1 MFELSKIAGLL
12 LSPLTWVLAL
22 WLLSG
27 TCFLLQRKRW
37 AVGLACT
44 GFATLWAAS
53 LPVVAHALAAPLEDK
68 YPALPAQVAPSA
80 DAILVLGGALS
91 GAHPPRRPT
100 FNLGPAAGRVWHTAQ
115 LYRAGKARWVI
126 VAGGNQPGQELEQVE
141 ADAIVEMLGALG
153 VPGGAIRMEGLSR
166 NTRENAVNSLPLV
179 QSVGA
184 RRVLL
189 VTSALHMPRALKTFA
204 AAWSGSGI
212 ELIPVTTDVEPEIP
226 RFLLRPWIPDA
237 SALAFVTRIIKE
249 YAGGIALA
257 LCCN

>member
-12 LSPLTWVLAL
+12 LSPLTWVLSL
-22 WLLSG
+22 WLLSAA
-27 TCFLLQRKRW
+27 CFVLQRKRW

-44 GFATLWAAS
+44 GFATLWVAS
-53 LPVVAHALAAPLEDK
+53 LPVVALALAAPLEDK
-68 YPALPAQVAPSA
+68 YPALTAQAAPIA
-80 DAILVLGGALS
+80 DAILVIGGALS
-91 GAHPPRRPT
+91 GAEPPRRPT

-126 VAGGNQPGQELEQVE
+126 VAGGNQPGQEHEQVE
-141 ADAIVEMLGALG
+141 ADAIVEMLGGLG
-153 VPGGAIRMEGLSR
+153 VPRDAIRMEGLSR

-184 RRVLL
+184 KRILL

-204 AAWSGSGI
+204 KAWSGYGI
-212 ELIPVTTDVEPEIP
+212 ELIPVTTDVEPRTP
-226 RFLLRPWIPDA
+226 RFLLRPWLPDA

-249 YAGGIALA
+249 YAGRIALDMT
-257 LCCN
+257 

>member
-12 LSPLTWVLAL
+12 LSPLTWVLIL
-22 WLLSG
+22 WLVSAA
-27 TCFLLQRKRW
+27 CFLLQRKRW
-37 AVGLACT
+37 AIGLACAA
-44 GFATLWAAS
+44 FATLWLAS
-53 LPVVAHALAAPLEDK
+53 LPVVAHALAAPLEEK
-68 YPALPAQVAPSA
+68 YPALTAQASPSA

-115 LYRAGKARWVI
+115 LYHAGKARWVI

-141 ADAIVEMLGALG
+141 AEAIVEMLGVLG
-153 VPGGAIRMEGLSR
+153 VPRHAMRMEGLSR
-166 NTRENAVNSLPLV
+166 NTRENAANSLPLV

-204 AAWSGSGI
+204 KAWSGSGI
-212 ELIPVTTDVEPEIP
+212 ELIPVTTDVEPETP
-226 RFLLRPWIPDA
+226 RFLLRPWLPDA
-237 SALAFVTRIIKE
+237 SALAFMTRTVKE
-249 YAGGIALA
+249 YAGGIALDM
-257 LCCN
+257 L